1 MKGLDVILKDI
12 EPDNFR
18 ISVLLKKYLELNG
31 KIVCFDIDPKF
42 NDALDGLLV
51 LDLHNVPADT
61 VKLLS
66 KEFNN
71 KYLLKGLNH
80 GSVEVLSNYRNET
93 VSQL

>member
-66 KEFNN
+66 KELNE
-71 KYLLKGLNH
+71 KYFLNRLNF
-80 GSVEVLSNYRNET
+80 SSSEVLNGYQHEAIA
-93 VSQL
+93 QL